1 VENFGMMSKRL
12 KPCFRV
18 VRTTFASATL
28 LAAASF
34 SSTFASPLE
43 DGINAYS
50 RRDYA
55 TAMRLL
61 RPLAERGDASAQTHL
76 GAMYQN
82 GLGVQRSHVQAAL
95 WYRKAAEQGNDLG
108 QDSLGLLYESGLGVR
123 QSYAE
128 AIKWTLKA
136 ARQGNWSAQARM
148 ADYYKL
154 GLGVPQ
160 NYILAYMWQSVAEQ
174 NPIYDAK
181 RELEEVLE
189 PHMTMSQIA
198 EAQDLAQQCIESHY
212 EDCPATR
219 QRVAS
224 PKLSQVTV
232 PLKVSGGGTFLVPVE
247 INGRLTLDFTLD
259 TGASDVTVPS
269 DVFSTLKRTGTVKE
283 TDVVGQRTYVLA
295 DGSKTQL
302 TTFKI
307 RSLKVGE
314 TTIENV
320 TATVAPSQ
328 GALLLL
334 GQSFLRRFKSWSIDN
349 ANGALL
355 LETQ

>member
-1 VENFGMMSKRL
+1 MMSKRL

-128 AIKWTLKA
+128 AIKWTLMA
-136 ARQGNWSAQARM
+136 AKQGNSAAQDRLS
-148 ADYYKL
+148 DSYEV

-160 NYILAYMWQSVAEQ
+160 NYILAYMWQSVAGHY
-174 NPIYDAK
+174 PVR
-181 RELEEVLE
+181 REKLES
-189 PHMTMSQIA
+189 HMTPSQIA

-212 EDCPATR
+212 ENCPAT
-219 QRVAS
+219 
-224 PKLSQVTV
+224 
-232 PLKVSGGGTFLVPVE
+232 VS
-247 INGRLTLDFTLD
+247 NRGR
-259 TGASDVTVPS
+259 
-269 DVFSTLKRTGTVKE
+269 
-283 TDVVGQRTYVLA
+283 
-295 DGSKTQL
+295 
-302 TTFKI
+302 
-307 RSLKVGE
+307 
-314 TTIENV
+314 
-320 TATVAPSQ
+320 
-328 GALLLL
+328 
-334 GQSFLRRFKSWSIDN
+334 
-349 ANGALL
+349 
-355 LETQ
+355 